1 MGTFLNETK
10 NISFFMENLFN
21 LVKSRTIFNIIYSE
35 HVSFFGCSYMFLTVP
50 YLLFLVLDV
59 SAFERLL
66 GPCKEIMN
74 RNIDKYEE
82 ELNALK
88 ELKISD

>member
-1 MGTFLNETK
+1 
-10 NISFFMENLFN
+10 
-21 LVKSRTIFNIIYSE
+21 
-35 HVSFFGCSYMFLTVP
+35 MFLTVP